1 MVIIMISIRRNMKP
15 KTSIFLLWKIN
26 MDGVI
31 TIEEI
36 GAL

>member
-1 MVIIMISIRRNMKP
+1 MVIIMISIRRNMNLKR
-15 KTSIFLLWKIN
+15 SIFLLWKIN